1 MSFLSRLFGREQ
13 RRDATVGLSDPSLTT
28 FLSQRSTGGTFVDA
42 DRASSLAVANACMS
56 VISQNLAAMPL
67 NLYERTADG
76 GRELATAHPLHEV
89 LHDRFNETMTAFEGR
104 EFLVVSL
111 LTNGNAFARIE
122 WNGRGQVDALHP
134 LHPRLVGVERLESGR
149 LRYRVSPARGGATR
163 TFLQEEILHL
173 RYRLDRDGVMGVSP
187 IQHSRDTFALA
198 LNQQDQAAKQ
208 TSKAFRARG
217 VLSTPHTMSSEV
229 RDRLLGS
236 WAEKLENESDG
247 SGLILMDG
255 GADFKPMSF
264 TSKDAE
270 FLESRKLTNMDVAR
284 IFSVP
289 PTVVG
294 ITDNATYSNVDG
306 ESRALVQRCLA
317 PMARRME
324 QAMSAA
330 LLTAE
335 GRRRYFVEHDL
346 LGLLRGDQKARFEA
360 YRIARE
366 WGWMSPN
373 EIRRLENMRKI
384 EGGDEYLSPLNMT
397 RQGEREGADDGQS

>member
-1 MSFLSRLFGREQ
+1 M
-13 RRDATVGLSDPSLTT
+13 TVGLSDPSLTT
-28 FLSQRSTGGTFVDA
+28 FLGQRSTGGTFVDA

-67 NLYERTADG
+67 NLYARTEDG
-76 GRELATAHPLHEV
+76 GRELATGHPLHEV

-111 LTNGNAFARIE
+111 LTHGNAFARIE

-149 LRYRVSPARGGATR
+149 LRYRVSPARSGASR
-163 TFLQEEILHL
+163 THVQEEILHL

-187 IQHSRDTFALA
+187 IQHSRETFALA
-198 LNQQDQAAKQ
+198 LTQQEQTAKQ
-208 TSKAFRARG
+208 TTRAFRSRG
-217 VLSTPHTMSSEV
+217 VLSTPHTMSPEL
-229 RDRLLGS
+229 RDRLLDS
-236 WAEKLENESDG
+236 WRQKIETEDDG

-255 GADFKPMSF
+255 GADFKTMSPPA
-264 TSKDAE
+264 KDAE

-317 PMARRME
+317 PMARRIE
-324 QAMSAA
+324 QAMTAA

-397 RQGEREGADDGQS
+397 RQGEQEGSNDGQS